1 MGIKNTTMSMQRWKK
16 MAEEKAAAD
25 AQTRQIR
32 QTIRKNQIAK
42 KCGQLSSEEL
52 FEPITRRLDQQA
64 AQLTAETPDGAD
76 TEGPN
81 APTPPPSPPPLP
93 PTPTEEDDVHGFVFP
108 PHPEFAEG
116 TEGAEKPQRA
126 KWKKAKVTN
135 FLEKTNESN
144 RLRTITSPISKMKR
158 NLSYK
163 MVKTGEM
170 KGYTLAGL
178 EKARDKIFELREGG
192 GGGTVAAAATRGKG
206 AAFAYEK
213 TKSPTLTRT
222 NSLDERN

>member
-1 MGIKNTTMSMQRWKK
+1 MSMQRWKK
-16 MAEEKAAAD
+16 MAEEKAAVD

-32 QTIRKNQIAK
+32 QTIRKSQIAK
-42 KCGQLSSEEL
+42 KCSQLSSEEL

-64 AQLTAETPDGAD
+64 AQLTTETADGAETERPD
-76 TEGPN
+76 
-81 APTPPPSPPPLP
+81 APTPPPSPPPPP

-116 TEGAEKPQRA
+116 IEGAEKPQRA
-126 KWKKAKVTN
+126 KWKKAKVTK

-144 RLRTITSPISKMKR
+144 RLRTITSPITKMKR

-170 KGYTLAGL
+170 KGYTLADL
-178 EKARDKIFELREGG
+178 KKARDKIFELHEGG
-192 GGGTVAAAATRGKG
+192 ETVAAAATRGKG